1 MRNVL
6 NTLIGG
12 EFIVQQRTDQDTSEA
27 LQGGGFSISVPVMT
41 REAFATAIGL
51 PVGVLI
57 AQADRGMWP
66 TVRVGKRTLI
76 NVEAVRVLA
85 AQKAQEFDL

>member
-1 MRNVL
+1 
-6 NTLIGG
+6 
-12 EFIVQQRTDQDTSEA
+12 
-27 LQGGGFSISVPVMT
+27 MT